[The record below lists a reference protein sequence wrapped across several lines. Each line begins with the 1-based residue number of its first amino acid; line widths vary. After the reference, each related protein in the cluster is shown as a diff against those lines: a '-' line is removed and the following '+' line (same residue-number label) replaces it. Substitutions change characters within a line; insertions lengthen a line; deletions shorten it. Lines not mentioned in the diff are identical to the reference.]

1 MHLTLKRTAAAAA
14 TSAALVLSATPAAA
28 AVVAFDDFSSN
39 QGWTLGTN
47 WQIGP
52 TSVSPPG
59 TGNPDPAFDKTP
71 TADNGV
77 LGALLGGNIGAPEG
91 QHGFYYATSKFYDL
105 TGVTGSSLSFW
116 RWLNSDY
123 DPFMT
128 SQVEVFN
135 GSTWNVIYTNCC
147 VGGNGLVTD
156 SAWNLQSYDVSAY
169 ADNNSKFA
177 VRFSY
182 DVTASGVYTI
192 SGWNVDDLTV
202 SGNKVPEPASLA
214 LVGLALAGA
223 GAASRRRRAA

>member
-1 MHLTLKRTAAAAA
+1 
-14 TSAALVLSATPAAA
+14 
-28 AVVAFDDFSSN
+28 
-39 QGWTLGTN
+39 
-47 WQIGP
+47 
-52 TSVSPPG
+52 
-59 TGNPDPAFDKTP
+59 
-71 TADNGV
+71 
-77 LGALLGGNIGAPEG
+77 
-91 QHGFYYATSKFYDL
+91 
-105 TGVTGSSLSFW
+105 
-116 RWLNSDY
+116 
-123 DPFMT
+123 
-128 SQVEVFN
+128 
-135 GSTWNVIYTNCC
+135 
-147 VGGNGLVTD
+147 LVTD